1 VAWRHADAVN
11 IIASAVTLSVDDV
24 AASSAFFT
32 THLGFHESVAN
43 GAYACLV
50 RPDAVADIVLQLRQ
64 AGERP
69 ATGVVVTFTVTDA
82 TAEHDRLVREG
93 AAVSEPLRKEPWA
106 ERLFEVTD
114 PNGIVVRLVEWTA
127 PAGA

>member
-1 VAWRHADAVN
+1 MN
-11 IIASAVTLSVDDV
+11 IIASAVTLNVDDV
-24 AASSAFFT
+24 AAASAFFT

-50 RPDAVADIVLQLRQ
+50 RPDAGADIVLQLRE

-69 ATGVVVTFTVTDA
+69 ATGVVLTFTVTDV
-82 TAEHDRLVREG
+82 TAEYDRLVREG
-93 AAVSEPLRKEPWA
+93 AAVSVPLRREPWA
-106 ERLFEVTD
+106 ELLFELTD